1 MPLIWLLYSR
11 TLNNKINH
19 LHERALRI
27 VYCYYKWPSN
37 TLLEKDDSFS
47 IHHRNIQS
55 LAIEIYKFLHGL
67 SPALMGDIMKLNR
80 SPIYNLR
87 IRQELYCRNP
97 KTVKYD
103 TETIAFLAPK
113 LWAIVPRNIKSRT
126 TLSSFKI
133 NIRKWK
139 FDCPHRMCECFLK
152 HVGFV

>member
-1 MPLIWLLYSR
+1 MFIVIINDHLILFWKR
-11 TLNNKINH
+11 MTL
-19 LHERALRI
+19 
-27 VYCYYKWPSN
+27 
-37 TLLEKDDSFS
+37 FQS
-47 IHHRNIQS
+47 IIEIFKV

-113 LWAIVPRNIKSRT
+113 LRAIVPQNIKSPT